1 MNFQQLRYVRET
13 VRQGLN
19 LTEAARRLHTSQP
32 GVSKQIRELETE
44 LGVEIFIRYGK
55 RIIAVTEPGKAV
67 VEVIDRLLQEA
78 ENLKQVGREFKDQ
91 TSGTLTIATTHTQ
104 ARYSLPEVVS
114 AFKRRFPK
122 VHLTIKQ
129 GNPPQLAEMV
139 IAREADIAIATEA
152 LDGYPKLLALPGY
165 EWSHCVVVPAKHPL
179 ARDVRDGR
187 LTLDA
192 LARYP
197 IVTYDPAF
205 AGRSHIDEAFRAQ
218 GLAPDIVLS
227 AVDSDV
233 IKTYVELGL
242 GVGIIAAM
250 AFDEKRDRALRALDA
265 GHLFGTMT
273 TRVAV
278 RRGAA
283 LRGFTYTFIELF
295 SPRLTRRLVETAL
308 AGKAEAYEL

>member
-19 LTEAARRLHTSQP
+19 LTEAARKLHTSQP

-44 LGVEIFIRYGK
+44 LGVEIFVRHGK
-55 RIIAVTEPGKAV
+55 RIVAVTEPGKAV
-67 VEVIDRLLQEA
+67 VDVIDRLLQDA
-78 ENLKQVGREFKDQ
+78 ENLRQVGREFKDR
-91 TSGTLTIATTHTQ
+91 TSGILTIAATHTQ
-104 ARYSLPEVVS
+104 ARYSLPRVVE
-114 AFKRRFPK
+114 AFKRKYPK

-129 GNPPQLAEMV
+129 GSPPQLAEMV

-165 EWSHCVVVPAKHPL
+165 EWTHCVVVPARHPL
-179 ARDVRDGR
+179 AKGER
-187 LTLDA
+187 LTLEA
-192 LARYP
+192 VARYP

-242 GVGIIAAM
+242 GIGIIAAM
-250 AFDEKRDRALRALDA
+250 AFDAKRDRGLRALEA

-283 LRGFTYTFIELF
+283 LRGYAYTFMELF
-295 SPRLTRRLVETAL
+295 SPRLNRKLIETAL

>member
-19 LTEAARRLHTSQP
+19 LTEAARTLHTSQP
-32 GVSKQIRELETE
+32 GVSKQIRELESE
-44 LGVEIFIRYGK
+44 LGVEIFVRHGK
-55 RIIAVTEPGKAV
+55 RIVAVTEPGKAV
-67 VEVIDRLLQEA
+67 VDVIDQLLQDA

-104 ARYSLPEVVS
+104 ARYSLPRVVGE
-114 AFKRRFPK
+114 FKRKYPR

-165 EWSHCVVVPAKHPL
+165 EWSHCVVVPGKHPL
-179 ARDVRDGR
+179 ESGER
-187 LTLDA
+187 LTLEA
-192 LARYP
+192 VSRYP

-218 GLAPDIVLS
+218 GLTPDIVLS

-242 GVGIIAAM
+242 GIGIIAAM
-250 AFDEKRDRALRALDA
+250 AFDEKRDRALRAIEA
-265 GHLFGTMT
+265 GHLFGKMT

-283 LRGFTYTFIELF
+283 LRGYAYTFIELF
-295 SPRLTRRLVETAL
+295 SPRLNRKLIETAL

>member
-19 LTEAARRLHTSQP
+19 LTEAARKLHTSQP

-44 LGVEIFIRYGK
+44 LGVEIFVRHGK
-55 RIIAVTEPGKAV
+55 RIVAVTEPGKAV
-67 VEVIDRLLQEA
+67 VDVIDHLLQEA
-78 ENLKQVGREFKDQ
+78 ENLRQVGREFKDQ

-104 ARYSLPEVVS
+104 ARYSLPKVVGE
-114 AFKRRFPK
+114 FKRRFPK

-129 GNPPQLAEMV
+129 GSPPLLAEMV
-139 IAREADIAIATEA
+139 TAREADIAIATEA

-179 ARDVRDGR
+179 VRVDR
-187 LTLDA
+187 LTLED

-197 IVTYDPAF
+197 LVTYDAAF
-205 AGRSHIDEAFRAQ
+205 AGRSHIDEAFRAH

-242 GVGIIAAM
+242 GIGIIAAM
-250 AFDEKRDRALRALDA
+250 AFDEKRDRSLRALDA

-283 LRGFTYTFIELF
+283 LRGYAYTFMELF
-295 SPRLTRRLVETAL
+295 SPRLDRKLIETAL
-308 AGKAEAYEL
+308 NGKAEAYEL

>member
-19 LTEAARRLHTSQP
+19 LTEAAKRLHTSQP
-32 GVSKQIRELETE
+32 GVSKQIRELESE
-44 LGVEIFIRYGK
+44 LGVEIFVRHGK
-55 RIIAVTEPGKAV
+55 RIVAVTEPGKAV
-67 VEVIDRLLQEA
+67 VDVIDRLLQDA
-78 ENLKQVGREFKDQ
+78 ENLRQVGREFKDR
-91 TSGTLTIATTHTQ
+91 TSGILTIATTHTQ
-104 ARYSLPEVVS
+104 ARYSLPRVVG
-114 AFKRRFPK
+114 AFKRKYPK
-122 VHLTIKQ
+122 VHLTMKQ
-129 GNPPQLAEMV
+129 GSPPQLAEMV

-179 ARDVRDGR
+179 AKSER
-187 LTLDA
+187 LTLEA
-192 LARYP
+192 LAGYP

-242 GVGIIAAM
+242 GIGIIAAM
-250 AFDEKRDRALRALDA
+250 AFDAKRDRTLRALEA

-278 RRGAA
+278 RRGGA
-283 LRGFTYTFIELF
+283 LRGYAYTFMELF
-295 SPRLTRRLVETAL
+295 SPRLNRKLIETAL